1 MLSPAGAFMLES
13 GKHFSA
19 EKEMPQCDS
28 VWLRKIHA
36 ACTFSCEEI
45 QRDLHT
51 QDSTGPCLDAVPER
65 LCGLAKPPLPLT
77 SECCRSA

>member
-1 MLSPAGAFMLES
+1 MLPPAGALMLES

-28 VWLRKIHA
+28 VWLCKILA
-36 ACTFSCEEI
+36 VCTFSCEEI

-51 QDSTGPCLDAVPER
+51 QDSTRPVLR
-65 LCGLAKPPLPLT
+65 
-77 SECCRSA
+77 CCP